1 MDGQNRRIGKKVNG
15 ALVEGFLYEGKLRP
29 AAWLDGTGNVS
40 ARFVYGTRMN
50 VPEYMVT
57 AAGTFRIV
65 TDHLGSP
72 RLVVNTGTGA
82 VAQRIDYDE
91 WGQVLADSAPG
102 FQPFGFAGGLFD
114 RDTGLV
120 RFGARDYDP
129 QTGRR
134 ANKDPIR
141 FAGGMNL
148 YAYVDNDPVN
158 WRDPSG
164 LLVEA
169 QYDAGSGTLQV
180 IDLDTGRM
188 VIINAESGGKPFGD
202 PIPNG
207 AFEILEQGRRFGLLP
222 ARRPRRASQKRHPGS
237 IRTRPLPPAPARA
250 HDWMHRRQGQVRL
263 GSGQGPD
270 REHVNRDGHGPGIRS
285 LVHTQL
291 LV

>member
-1 MDGQNRRIGKKVNG
+1 M
-15 ALVEGFLYEGKLRP
+15 Y
-29 AAWLDGTGNVS
+29 
-40 ARFVYGTRMN
+40 ARFVYGTRVN

-91 WGQVLADSAPG
+91 WGQVLADTAPG
-102 FQPFGFAGGLFD
+102 FQPFGFAGGLYD

-129 QTGRR
+129 QTGRWT
-134 ANKDPIR
+134 NKDPIR
-141 FAGGMNL
+141 FAGGLNL

-207 AFEILEQGRRFGLLP
+207 AFEILEQGRRSDFFRLDALDAHPRNDIQDPSGRDHFRLHRPGLTTGCIAAKDRSGWDQVRDLIENTSTETVMDQ
-222 ARRPRRASQKRHPGS
+222 ASVPWYTPS
-237 IRTRPLPPAPARA
+237 YWSDSPRPLIKY
-250 HDWMHRRQGQVRL
+250 GTLIVV
-263 GSGQGPD
+263 GS
-270 REHVNRDGHGPGIRS
+270 R
-285 LVHTQL
+285 
-291 LV
+291 